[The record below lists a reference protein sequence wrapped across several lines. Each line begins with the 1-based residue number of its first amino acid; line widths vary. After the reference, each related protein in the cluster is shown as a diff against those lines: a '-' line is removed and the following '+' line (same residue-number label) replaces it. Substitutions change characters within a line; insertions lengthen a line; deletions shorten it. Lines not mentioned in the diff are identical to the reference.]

1 MALQHDA
8 VERRASARAS
18 VRNHLKCIGHSLEFR
33 SEERLGL
40 VSGRICCW
48 IKQAFDCLTLC
59 NARRKVERELDV
71 ELHGTDDD
79 RKLMAQRN
87 AWREASRMAEI
98 DRLVSRVR
106 KAVQEASANRCLGWQ
121 KLTVRY
127 REFARRFIRHRSIGL
142 VSE

>member
-8 VERRASARAS
+8 LERRASARAS

-79 RKLMAQRN
+79 RKLMARRN
-87 AWREASRMAEI
+87 ARREALGIAKI
-98 DRLVSRVR
+98 DHLVSRVR
-106 KAVQEASANRCLGWQ
+106 EAVHEASGNRCRGWQ
-121 KLTVRY
+121 KLTVQ
-127 REFARRFIRHRSIGL
+127 H
-142 VSE
+142 